1 MAFELGHQGW
11 VLHLTCREEAD
22 AAGGNRMCR
31 EMCKKKKKCK
41 DMNMPA
47 VLWGNIQE
55 GGEGK

>member
-1 MAFELGHQGW
+1 MLQ
-11 VLHLTCREEAD
+11 EETECAEKC
-22 AAGGNRMCR
+22 A
-31 EMCKKKKKCK
+31 KKKKCK